1 MCACTFIKAC
11 SYGFLACIYNISI
24 FFGLLRK
31 MQALTY
37 LFISV
42 FHCVALRS
50 PWLKVDVFNFIF
62 LYGITVY
69 ALVEFFPLALG
80 FFITVI

>member
-1 MCACTFIKAC
+1 
-11 SYGFLACIYNISI
+11 
-24 FFGLLRK
+24 
-31 MQALTY
+31 MQGLTY

-69 ALVEFFPLALG
+69 ALVEFFPLAL
-80 FFITVI
+80 FFFHHSDMNVLNITLYYSNEMTIVIQIF

>member
-1 MCACTFIKAC
+1 
-11 SYGFLACIYNISI
+11 
-24 FFGLLRK
+24 